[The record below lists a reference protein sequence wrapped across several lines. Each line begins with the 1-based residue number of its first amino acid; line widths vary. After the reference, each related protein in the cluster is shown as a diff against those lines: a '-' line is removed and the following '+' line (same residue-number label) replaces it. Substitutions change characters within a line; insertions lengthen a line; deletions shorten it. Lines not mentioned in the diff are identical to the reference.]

1 MLGGVTAR
9 TLWWLKIGR
18 RCVLAVAVVI
28 TVLCAGLLLAA
39 IRNDQAITG
48 NLGTATAEV
57 DAVAWDRTIIRFETP
72 DGIVHSPSN
81 GVLYPAGLVAGD
93 LVRIEYDAT
102 DPDLARVAGRTAT
115 LTLLPLGTTIL
126 ITWVVA
132 GAVAWL
138 IRQRLRREPEVTEP
152 EVAVVEAETTVK
164 SG

>member
-1 MLGGVTAR
+1 MTAR
-9 TLWWLKIGR
+9 TLRWLRIGR

-57 DAVAWDRTIIRFETP
+57 DAVTWDRTIIRFETP
-72 DGIVHSPSN
+72 DGVVHSPNN
-81 GVLYPAGLVAGD
+81 GVLYPSGLVAGD
-93 LVRIEYDAT
+93 LVRIEYDAA

-115 LTLLPLGTTIL
+115 LTLLPLGSTVL
-126 ITWVVA
+126 ITWLV
-132 GAVAWL
+132 AVAVSWV
-138 IRQRLRREPEVTEP
+138 IGQRLRRTAPRTPEAVADDAPVT
-152 EVAVVEAETTVK
+152 

>member
-1 MLGGVTAR
+1 MLGRMTAR
-9 TLWWLKIGR
+9 TAWWLKIGR

-28 TVLCAGLLLAA
+28 TALCIGLLLGA

-48 NLGTATAEV
+48 NLGQATAEV
-57 DAVAWDRTIIRFETP
+57 DAVTWDRTIIRFETP
-72 DGIVHSPSN
+72 DGVVHSPSN
-81 GVLYPAGLVAGD
+81 GVLYPSGLVAGD

-126 ITWVVA
+126 FTWLVA
-132 GAVAWL
+132 GAAAWVIRHRLKRSVPAAPEAAVADGAPA
-138 IRQRLRREPEVTEP
+138 R
-152 EVAVVEAETTVK
+152 